1 MLPGTAVQ
9 YAAAGVLLAVLAF
22 FTEDIVIY
30 WTPTFFGALAWLVL
44 ALSIGAVLLMF
55 WLLRVGTATGV
66 SSLYYLVPP
75 VTLIEAYLLFGEQLL
90 PLSLAGFALATIGV
104 ALVRRRPVLV
114 DQDSESKNLAT
125 DDAT

>member
-1 MLPGTAVQ
+1 
-9 YAAAGVLLAVLAF
+9 
-22 FTEDIVIY
+22 
-30 WTPTFFGALAWLVL
+30 
-44 ALSIGAVLLMF
+44 MF

-104 ALVRRRPVLV
+104 ALVRRRP
-114 DQDSESKNLAT
+114 DSAAQDSESKNLAI
-125 DDAT
+125 DDATALGS